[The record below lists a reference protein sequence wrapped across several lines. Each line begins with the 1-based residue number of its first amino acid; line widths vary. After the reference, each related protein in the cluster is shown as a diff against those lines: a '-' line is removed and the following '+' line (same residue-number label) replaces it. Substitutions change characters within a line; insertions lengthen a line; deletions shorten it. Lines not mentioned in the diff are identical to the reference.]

1 MQEVARRQVG
11 WDEPAPSDMGRQWKL
26 WVQSMK
32 WLEQSSL
39 EIPRCITPQGFE
51 DAVIE
56 LHHFSDASERAY
68 GCCSYIRCINRIGV
82 ISTGLVISRNKV
94 APIKQCTIPR
104 LELQAAVL
112 AAKMD
117 QVLRTELDVHI
128 DQSYFWVDSEIVL
141 KYIYNEA
148 KRFHVFVGNRVS
160 LIRQLTKPSQ
170 WVHIPGN
177 INPADVVS
185 RGQTVSKLD
194 QDTWSKGPS
203 FLRGYKS
210 EWTWDVSS
218 PCELSPDDPEVKGKP
233 LELISHATDV
243 GDEGDPVCR
252 TAQHFSSWYKIKRI
266 VAWWLRLIDA
276 CRSKI
281 SKRGGLSTAEIR
293 EAEILILRKCQLQAY
308 SGEIDRLIRGNS
320 VLKSSP
326 IRSLS
331 PYVDREGLLR
341 VGGRLSEMKCEVSKP
356 CIISHK
362 HPIAVAIV
370 NEVHMKAHV
379 GAEWTHSL
387 VRQKFWIVK
396 GRSFI
401 KKVIHNCVKCKRLHA
416 KPCTQIMADLPRE
429 RIVPSKPP
437 FTYTGIDVFGP
448 FYVKVGR
455 SEVKRYG
462 CMFTCMVTRAI
473 HIEKIN

>member
-1 MQEVARRQVG
+1 M
-11 WDEPAPSDMGRQWKL
+11 
-26 WVQSMK
+26 
-32 WLEQSSL
+32 
-39 EIPRCITPQGFE
+39 
-51 DAVIE
+51 
-56 LHHFSDASERAY
+56 
-68 GCCSYIRCINRIGV
+68 
-82 ISTGLVISRNKV
+82 
-94 APIKQCTIPR
+94 
-104 LELQAAVL
+104 
-112 AAKMD
+112 
-117 QVLRTELDVHI
+117 
-128 DQSYFWVDSEIVL
+128 
-141 KYIYNEA
+141 
-148 KRFHVFVGNRVS
+148 
-160 LIRQLTKPSQ
+160 
-170 WVHIPGN
+170 
-177 INPADVVS
+177 
-185 RGQTVSKLD
+185 
-194 QDTWSKGPS
+194 
-203 FLRGYKS
+203 
-210 EWTWDVSS
+210 
-218 PCELSPDDPEVKGKP
+218 
-233 LELISHATDV
+233 
-243 GDEGDPVCR
+243 
-252 TAQHFSSWYKIKRI
+252 
-266 VAWWLRLIDA
+266 AWWLRLIDK

-293 EAEILILRKCQLQAY
+293 EAEILILRKCQLQTY

-341 VGGRLSEMKCEVSKP
+341 VGGRLNEMKGEVSKP

-401 KKVIHNCVKCKRLHA
+401 KKVIRNCVKCKRLHA

-473 HIEKIN
+473 HIEKINYLDTESFINALHRFVSRRGCPEKIFSDRGTNFVGAEAELRRELSQLSKRELEIYAVRQNIEWNFIPPSASHMGGAWERMIGCSRRVMRSLLSRDVRLTDEILETVFAEVGSIVNGRPLTKLSDDPNDPSPLTPNHLLLLREGPMLPWGKFDKADTYRYRWKHIHHLVDQFWRKWVKMYLPLLQRRVKWVDIHKNLKVGDLILMLDANTPRSLWPLGLIKEVQAGRDGLVRSVRIRTRSAEFVRPITKVVLLESVDAQP